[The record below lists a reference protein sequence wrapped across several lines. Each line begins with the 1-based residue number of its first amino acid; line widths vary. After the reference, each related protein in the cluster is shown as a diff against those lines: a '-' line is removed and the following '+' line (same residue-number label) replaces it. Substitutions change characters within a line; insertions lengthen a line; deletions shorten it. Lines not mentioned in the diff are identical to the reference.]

1 MLLYKTQIT
10 NLIRLCTILCHK
22 DQQNTRCRRVEENN
36 PRINMPIQAN
46 KGKQIPR
53 TMPTQGELKSQIVT
67 GTPQKLKDKGVDG
80 KGKVQDM
87 QKWRKEV
94 S

>member
-1 MLLYKTQIT
+1 
-10 NLIRLCTILCHK
+10 
-22 DQQNTRCRRVEENN
+22 
-36 PRINMPIQAN
+36 MPIQAN

-53 TMPTQGELKSQIVT
+53 TTPTQGELKSQIVT

-80 KGKVQDM
+80 RGKVQDM